1 MNSNQFYLTEDLSC
15 TKLSQA
21 LLSLGKKIFGGQG
34 ESKSLAF
41 STERVYPYMRIHVI
55 TVTLSAGTLNSTPRP
70 SHPHPTKISTQNMSI
85 RRM

>member
-1 MNSNQFYLTEDLSC
+1 MNNNQFYLTEDLSR

-41 STERVYPYMRIHVI
+41 STERIYPYMRIHII
-55 TVTLSAGTLNSTPRP
+55 TVT
-70 SHPHPTKISTQNMSI
+70 
-85 RRM
+85 